1 MEESKNDSSLI
12 FVMLRGGVM
21 EEIMNK
27 ILQSGFEE
35 LGLNY
40 TDEIEDKF
48 NKYKELLLDWNQKIN
63 ITRIEN
69 DEEIYIKH
77 YLDSVILLDSDNKS
91 MDKKIIDVGTGGGFP
106 GLPLKIVNNNFQLT
120 LLDSLR
126 KRTDFLQLVSDTLKL
141 ENVKVIHGRAEDF
154 GQDIKYREQYDICV
168 SRAVAPL
175 NILCEFCLPFV
186 KVGGYFA
193 AYKSENISEEIVES
207 NNAIEKLSGKI
218 IDIKVVKIPNSDIT
232 RKIVIIEKIKKM
244 ENMYP
249 RKAGT
254 PAKKPL

>member
-1 MEESKNDSSLI
+1 MQ
-12 FVMLRGGVM
+12 
-21 EEIMNK
+21 NK
-27 ILQSGFEE
+27 ILESGFEE

-40 TDEIEDKF
+40 TDEIERKF
-48 NKYKELLLDWNQKIN
+48 NEYKELLLEWNKKIN

-77 YLDSVILLDSDNKS
+77 YLDSVILLDSNNKNL
-91 MDKKIIDVGTGGGFP
+91 DKKIIDVGTGGGFP
-106 GLPLKIVNNNFQLT
+106 GLPLKIVNDNFKLT

-126 KRTDFLQLVSDTLKL
+126 KRTDFLQLVADSLKL
-141 ENVKVIHGRAEDF
+141 KDVEVIHGRAEDF
-154 GQDIKYREQYDICV
+154 GQDAKYREKYDICV

-186 KVGGYFA
+186 KVGGFFA

-207 NNAIEKLSGKI
+207 KNAIEKLGGKVVDTKI
-218 IDIKVVKIPNSDIT
+218 IKIPNSDIT

>member
-1 MEESKNDSSLI
+1 MQ
-12 FVMLRGGVM
+12 
-21 EEIMNK
+21 NK
-27 ILQSGFEE
+27 ILESGFEE

-40 TDEIEDKF
+40 TDEIERKF
-48 NKYKELLLDWNQKIN
+48 NEYKELLLEWNKKIN

-77 YLDSVILLDSDNKS
+77 YLDSVILLDSNNKN

-106 GLPLKIVNNNFQLT
+106 GLPLKIVNDNFKLT

-126 KRTDFLQLVSDTLKL
+126 KRTDFLQLVADSLKL
-141 ENVKVIHGRAEDF
+141 KDVEVIHGRAEDF
-154 GQDIKYREQYDICV
+154 GQDVKYREKYDICV

-186 KVGGYFA
+186 KVGGFFA

-207 NNAIEKLSGKI
+207 KNAIEKLGGKVVDTKI
-218 IDIKVVKIPNSDIT
+218 IKIPNSDIT

>member
-1 MEESKNDSSLI
+1 MQ
-12 FVMLRGGVM
+12 
-21 EEIMNK
+21 NK

-35 LGLNY
+35 LGLVY
-40 TDEIEDKF
+40 TEEIENKF
-48 NKYKELLLDWNQKIN
+48 NKYRELLLEWNQKIN

-77 YLDSVILLDSDNKS
+77 YLDSVLLLNKDNVN
-91 MDKKIIDVGTGGGFP
+91 MNKKIIDVGTGGGFP
-106 GLPLKIVNNNFQLT
+106 GLPLKIVNDNFKLT

-126 KRTDFLQLVSDTLKL
+126 KRTDFLQLVADSLNIKDV
-141 ENVKVIHGRAEDF
+141 EVIHGRAEDF
-154 GQDIKYREQYDICV
+154 GQNLKYREQYDICV

-193 AYKSENISEEIVES
+193 AYKSESISEEIVES
-207 NNAIEKLSGKI
+207 QNAIETLSGKI
-218 IDIKVVKIPNSDIT
+218 IETKVIKIPNSDIT
-232 RKIVIIEKIKKM
+232 RKIVIIEKVKKM
-244 ENMYP
+244 ANMYP

>member
-1 MEESKNDSSLI
+1 MQ
-12 FVMLRGGVM
+12 
-21 EEIMNK
+21 NK
-27 ILQSGFEE
+27 ILKSGFEE

-40 TDEIEDKF
+40 TDEIEEKF
-48 NKYKELLLDWNQKIN
+48 NKYKELLLEWNQKIN

-77 YLDSVILLDSDNKS
+77 YLDSILLLNSDNIEAQ
-91 MDKKIIDVGTGGGFP
+91 KKIIDVGTGGGFP
-106 GLPLKIVNNNFQLT
+106 GLPLKIVNNNFKVT

-126 KRTDFLQLVSDTLKL
+126 KRTDFLKLVA
-141 ENVKVIHGRAEDF
+141 ENLNLRDVEVIHGRAEDF
-154 GQDIKYREQYDICV
+154 GQNLNYREQYDICV

-193 AYKSENISEEIVES
+193 AYKSESISEEIDS
-207 NNAIEKLSGKI
+207 SKNAIEKLGGKI
-218 IDIKVVKIPNSDIT
+218 KETKLIKIPNSDIV
-232 RKIVIIEKIKKM
+232 RKIIIIEKVKKM
-244 ENMYP
+244 PVIYP

-254 PAKKPL
+254 PVKKPL

>member
-1 MEESKNDSSLI
+1 MQ
-12 FVMLRGGVM
+12 
-21 EEIMNK
+21 NK
-27 ILQSGFEE
+27 ILQSGFSE
-35 LGLNY
+35 LELEY
-40 TDEIEDKF
+40 TDDIEKKF
-48 NKYKELLLDWNQKIN
+48 DKYKELLLEWNQKIN

-77 YLDSVILLDSDNKS
+77 YLDSILLLTKDNVNIN
-91 MDKKIIDVGTGGGFP
+91 KKIIDVGTGGGFP
-106 GLPLKIVNNNFQLT
+106 GLPLKIVNDNFKLT

-126 KRTDFLQLVSDTLKL
+126 KRTDFLRLVADSLKL
-141 ENVKVIHGRAEDF
+141 NDVDVIHGRAEDF
-154 GQDIKYREQYDICV
+154 GQDSKYREQYDICV

-207 NNAIEKLSGKI
+207 QGAIEKLSGKI
-218 IDIKVVKIPNSDIT
+218 IDTKVIKIPNSDIT
-232 RKIVIIEKIKKM
+232 RKIVIIEKTKKM
-244 ENMYP
+244 ANMYP
-249 RKAGT
+249 RKAGI

>member
-1 MEESKNDSSLI
+1 MQNQ
-12 FVMLRGGVM
+12 
-21 EEIMNK
+21 
-27 ILQSGFEE
+27 ILKSGFKD

-40 TDEIEDKF
+40 TEEIEEKF
-48 NKYKELLLDWNQKIN
+48 NIYKDLLLDWNKKIN

-77 YLDSVILLDSDNKS
+77 YLDSVILLNDNNNKT
-91 MDKKIIDVGTGGGFP
+91 DKKIIDVGTGGGFP
-106 GLPLKIVNNNFQLT
+106 GLPLKIVNDNFKVT

-126 KRTDFLQLVSDTLKL
+126 KRIDFLQLVIDELKL
-141 ENVKVIHGRAEDF
+141 KDVDLIHGRAEDF
-154 GQDIKYREQYDICV
+154 GQNAKYREKYDVCV

-175 NILCEFCLPFV
+175 NVLCELCLPFV

-193 AYKSENISEEIVES
+193 AYKSENISEEISEA

-218 IDIKVVKIPNSDIT
+218 LEIKTIKIPNSDIT
-232 RKIVIIEKIKKM
+232 RKIIIIEKTAKM
-244 ENMYP
+244 QSVYP

-254 PAKKPL
+254 PEKKPLL